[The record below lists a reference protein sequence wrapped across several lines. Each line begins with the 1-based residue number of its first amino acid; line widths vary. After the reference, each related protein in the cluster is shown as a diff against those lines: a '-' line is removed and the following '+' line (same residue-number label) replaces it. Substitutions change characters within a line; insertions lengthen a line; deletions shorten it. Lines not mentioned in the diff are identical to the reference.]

1 MICTDQLNTQ
11 YFLDLAYQMGMCNGE
26 NAFITLDF
34 VVPMS
39 DDLDHLGKPVNR
51 NAYEGKI
58 TLMLLLLDLLI
69 TTACVPDLQPLRVS
83 DLKTHNYTIHI
94 TTKPAQG
101 SQHKITSYIPKIRP
115 ITTRSLHIL
124 ELRNISII
132 SIYRVR

>member
-58 TLMLLLLDLLI
+58 TLMLLFLDLLI

-83 DLKTHNYTIHI
+83 DLKTHNYAVHI
-94 TTKPAQG
+94 TTQYTLL
-101 SQHKITSYIPKIRP
+101 Q
-115 ITTRSLHIL
+115 SLHKAP
-124 ELRNISII
+124 NIKLPRTFRRFVRLPLDHYI
-132 SIYRVR
+132 SLNFGIFQ